1 MTQLKHYEI
10 VVIGAGPGGYAAAF
24 RAADLGKRVLLI
36 DRDNELGGVC
46 LNRGCIPSKAL
57 LHISKVMS
65 EAEHLSKMGVTYS
78 KPAIDIDQ
86 VRAHINKIVSQLNG
100 GIAQM
105 AKARKV
111 DTIQGLAA
119 FKSNSELNIET
130 EDGHI
135 SISFDKCI
143 IAAGSTSAMIPGVPN
158 DHPSILTSKTALDL
172 VDIPEKLLVI
182 GGGVI
187 GLELGQVYAALGSR
201 VSVVEFLPTLLPGT
215 DPDLVK
221 PLQRKLKN
229 QFESILVSSKVI
241 SVETN
246 ENGTLTVAIEND
258 KGTKRESFNKVLV
271 SVGRKPNSNFLNLDS
286 TDIEMDDFGFINV
299 DVYQRTSIKNIFAI
313 GDIAGNPML
322 AHKATHE
329 GKVAAEVA
337 SGHPAA
343 FDARAIPSVVYTD
356 PEVAW
361 AGLTE
366 IEAKEKN
373 ISYESGDF
381 PWAASGKALAIG
393 ANQGKTKILFD
404 PETKQVLGVG
414 IVGPGA
420 GDLISEGML
429 AIEMG
434 ADAED
439 IGLTI
444 HPHPTLSETFAA
456 AAEMFSGTITDL
468 YIPKKKKALI

>member
-57 LHISKVMS
+57 LHISKVIS

-130 EDGHI
+130 EEGHI

-172 VDIPEKLLVI
+172 VDIPERLLVI

-373 ISYESGDF
+373 ISYETGEF
-381 PWAASGKALAIG
+381 PWGASGKALAIG

-468 YIPKKKKALI
+468 YIPKKKRH

>member
-57 LHISKVMS
+57 LHISKVIS

-86 VRAHINKIVSQLNG
+86 VRAHKNKIVSQLNV

-201 VSVVEFLPTLLPGT
+201 VSVVEFLPNLLPGT

-221 PLQRKLKN
+221 PLQRKLQN
-229 QFESILVSSKVI
+229 QFESILLSSKVT
-241 SVETN
+241 SVEPN
-246 ENGTLTVAIEND
+246 EDGTLTVAIENE
-258 KGTKRESFNKVLV
+258 KGITTKIFNKVLV
-271 SVGRKPNSNFLNLDS
+271 SVGRKPNSNYLNLDS
-286 TDIEMDDFGFINV
+286 TDIKMDDFGFINV

-343 FDARAIPSVVYTD
+343 FDAKAIPSVVYTD

-429 AIEMG
+429 AIEME

-468 YIPKKKKALI
+468 YIPKTKRH

>member
-1 MTQLKHYEI
+1 MTELKHHEI

-24 RAADLGKRVLLI
+24 RAADLGKKVLLI

-86 VRAHINKIVSQLNG
+86 VRTHKNKIVSQLNG

-105 AKARKV
+105 AKTRKV

-135 SISFDKCI
+135 LISFDKCI
-143 IAAGSTSAMIPGVPN
+143 IAAGSTSATIPGVPK

-187 GLELGQVYAALGSR
+187 GLELGQVYAAFGSR

-215 DPDLVK
+215 DPDLVR

-246 ENGTLTVAIEND
+246 EDGTLTVAIEND
-258 KGTKRESFNKVLV
+258 KGIKKKNFNKVLV

-286 TDIEMDDFGFINV
+286 TDIEMNDFGFINV
-299 DVYQRTSIKNIFAI
+299 DVYQRTSTKNIFAI

-337 SGHPAA
+337 SGYPAA
-343 FDARAIPSVVYTD
+343 FDAKAIPSVVYTD

-393 ANQGKTKILFD
+393 ANRGKTKILFD
-404 PETKQVLGVG
+404 PETKKVLGVG

-444 HPHPTLSETFAA
+444 HPHPSLSETLAA

-468 YIPKKKKALI
+468 YIPKKKRH

>member
-1 MTQLKHYEI
+1 MTELKHYEI

-24 RAADLGKRVLLI
+24 RAADLGKQVLLI
-36 DRDNELGGVC
+36 DRDNALGGVC

-65 EAEHLSKMGVTYS
+65 DAEHLSKMGVTYS

-86 VRAHINKIVSQLNG
+86 VRAHKNKIVSQLNV

-143 IAAGSTSAMIPGVPN
+143 IAAGSTSAMIPGVPS

-246 ENGTLTVAIEND
+246 EDETLTVAIEND
-258 KGTKRESFNKVLV
+258 KGITRANFNKVLV

-286 TDIEMDDFGFINV
+286 TDIEMNDFDFINV

-329 GKVAAEVA
+329 GKIAAEVA

-343 FDARAIPSVVYTD
+343 FDAKAIPSVVYTD

-366 IEAKEKN
+366 IEAKENN
-373 ISYESGDF
+373 IPYETGDF
-381 PWAASGKALAIG
+381 PWAASGKALVIG

-468 YIPKKKKALI
+468 YIPKKKRH

>member
-373 ISYESGDF
+373 ISYETGEF
-381 PWAASGKALAIG
+381 PWGASGKALAIG

-468 YIPKKKKALI
+468 YIPKKKRH